1 MAVTLKDII
10 RIMEKFAP
18 PHLAEE
24 WDNSGLQ
31 VGQRDF
37 PIRRI
42 WVALDP
48 LPDVINSACKKDV
61 DLLITHHPLIFKPLK
76 SLDFS
81 TTTGSIIHKAVQ
93 NSLCIFSAHT
103 NLDSAANGVNEILAY
118 EIGLKNLK
126 ILSNIKYPKYSKLV
140 FYVPVDY
147 EQKIL
152 NALFET
158 EAGKIGEYSCCSFRN
173 SGKGTFRPSDAAN
186 PFIGKA
192 GEVSHADEVRIE
204 TIVRE
209 RDIIEVIE
217 RVRKDHPY
225 EIMAYDVYPL
235 LNPVLDLEGF
245 QNLQGFKGECQGIGR
260 VGELEEE
267 TDLKTFALKIK
278 ERLGLQ
284 YVKIAG
290 RPDLPVKKAAVCSGS
305 GSGLMR
311 EFFSCGAQVYIS
323 GDLHYHDARDAAAA
337 DLGLIDIGHFA
348 SEHLIVPILA
358 KRLQQALSEAEMDVT
373 VEICGLEKDPFYF
386 YLR

>member
-1 MAVTLKDII
+1 MTVTLKDII

-18 PHLAEE
+18 PHLTEE

-42 WVALDP
+42 WIALDP

-76 SLDFS
+76 SLEFS

-93 NSLCIFSAHT
+93 NNLCIYSAHT
-103 NLDSAANGVNEILAY
+103 NLDSAANGVNDILAY

-140 FYVPVDY
+140 LYVPAEY

-152 NALFET
+152 EALFET

-192 GEVSHADEVRIE
+192 GEISHADEVRIE
-204 TIVRE
+204 VVVRE
-209 RDIIEVIE
+209 SNIINVLE
-217 RVRKDHPY
+217 RVKKDHPY
-225 EIMAYDVYPL
+225 ETMAYDVYPL
-235 LNPVLDLEGF
+235 QNPAFEI
-245 QNLQGFKGECQGIGR
+245 QNSGECQGIGR
-260 VGELEEE
+260 IGELDEE
-267 TDLKTFALKIK
+267 TDLKSFALKIK

-305 GSGLMR
+305 GSSLMR
-311 EFFSCGAQVYIS
+311 EFFLCGAQVYIS
-323 GDLHYHDARDAAAA
+323 GDLHYHDARDADAA
-337 DLGLIDIGHFA
+337 DLSLIDIGHFA

-358 KRLQQALSEAEMDVT
+358 KRLQKALSEAEMNVT
-373 VEICGLEKDPFYF
+373 VEACGLEKDPFIF
-386 YLR
+386 I